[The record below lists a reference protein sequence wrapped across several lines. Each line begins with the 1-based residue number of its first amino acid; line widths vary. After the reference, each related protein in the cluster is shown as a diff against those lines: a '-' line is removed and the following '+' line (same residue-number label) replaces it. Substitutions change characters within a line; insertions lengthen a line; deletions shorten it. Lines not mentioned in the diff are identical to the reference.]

1 MLSWL
6 THKLINLQTINEPA
20 HFITLL
26 SVLGIIMHLIFFLP
40 KWWKYWF
47 IVLFCLIIS
56 KA

>member
-26 SVLGIIMHLIFFLP
+26 SVLGIIMHLIFF
-40 KWWKYWF
+40 
-47 IVLFCLIIS
+47 FCQNGENTGS
-56 KA
+56 SFCFV